1 MQQTPLHHVPNMDLL
16 NVMPKAS
23 RVVEAGASSGALAQA
38 YKRQHPECHYVGIEI
53 DPEFASI
60 AGQHCVHVLLAE
72 LDALTDIVLNAPPTK
87 LVDEPMAEH
96 LLRKLMQLQ
105 REKLFTSPE

>member
-1 MQQTPLHHVPNMDLL
+1 MFELSHEIKAPKGYLETKPDALKAAPASTEPDDSTALL
-16 NVMPKAS
+16 L
-23 RVVEAGASSGALAQA
+23 SS
-38 YKRQHPECHYVGIEI
+38 
-53 DPEFASI
+53 
-60 AGQHCVHVLLAE
+60 AE

-87 LVDEPMAEH
+87 LVDDHMAEH

>member
-1 MQQTPLHHVPNMDLL
+1 MFELSTEI
-16 NVMPKAS
+16 KAS
-23 RVVEAGASSGALAQA
+23 LGQPESKPAVTMATRSNVEMDSSVTLSLSM
-38 YKRQHPECHYVGIEI
+38 E
-53 DPEFASI
+53 
-60 AGQHCVHVLLAE
+60 E

-96 LLRKLMQLQ
+96 LLRMLMQLQ

>member
-1 MQQTPLHHVPNMDLL
+1 MFELSTEIKPSLGQPESKPAVTMATRSNVEMDNSVTLSL
-16 NVMPKAS
+16 SM
-23 RVVEAGASSGALAQA
+23 E
-38 YKRQHPECHYVGIEI
+38 
-53 DPEFASI
+53 
-60 AGQHCVHVLLAE
+60 E

>member
-1 MQQTPLHHVPNMDLL
+1 MFELSPETTTTTGKLENKPDTQ
-16 NVMPKAS
+16 AS
-23 RVVEAGASSGALAQA
+23 AHTSAETSDAIMIRLSV
-38 YKRQHPECHYVGIEI
+38 
-53 DPEFASI
+53 
-60 AGQHCVHVLLAE
+60 AE

-87 LVDEPMAEH
+87 LVDDEMAEH